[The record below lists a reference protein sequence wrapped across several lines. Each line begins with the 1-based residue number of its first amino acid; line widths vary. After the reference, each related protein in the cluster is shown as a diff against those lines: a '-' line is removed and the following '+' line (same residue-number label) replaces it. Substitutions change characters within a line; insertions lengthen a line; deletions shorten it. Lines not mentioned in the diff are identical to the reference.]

1 MNELNEEKLID
12 DFRKHNIGSLK
23 YLYQEYRKD
32 FVKWGSFKYN
42 IDEEEA
48 ADVFSDAVIDVYHNI
63 VNGRYQKTGNA
74 SLKSYLYEVGKNKIL
89 NILNKHRISETH
101 LKIIYS
107 RADSSY
113 NLETGKN
120 AEMVEKVAELMGMI
134 DPKCRQVLTLYYFHS
149 LSMDMIAK
157 EMDFK
162 NDDVAKNKKLKCLK
176 RLQSLV
182 FERFKRTDFFE

>member
-1 MNELNEEKLID
+1 MNQLNEEKLID
-12 DFRKHNIGSLK
+12 DFRKHDIGSLK
-23 YLYQEYRKD
+23 FLYQEYRKD
-32 FVKWGSFKYN
+32 FVKWASFKYT
-42 IDEEEA
+42 IGEEEA
-48 ADVFSDAVIDVYHNI
+48 ADVYSDAVIDVYHNI
-63 VNGRYQKTGNA
+63 VNGRYQKSSTA

-89 NILNKHRISETH
+89 NILNKNRISETH

-107 RADSSY
+107 RSDSSY

-120 AEMVEKVAELMGMI
+120 AEMVEKVKELMNLI
-134 DPKCRQVLTLYYFHS
+134 DQKCRKVLTLYYFHS

-162 NDDVAKNKKLKCLK
+162 NDDVAKNKKLKCFK
-176 RLQSLV
+176 RLQALV